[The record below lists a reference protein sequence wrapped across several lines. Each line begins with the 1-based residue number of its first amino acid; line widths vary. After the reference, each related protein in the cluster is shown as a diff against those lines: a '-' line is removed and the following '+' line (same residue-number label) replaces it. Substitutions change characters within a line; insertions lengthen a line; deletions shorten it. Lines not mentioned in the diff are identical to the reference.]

1 MRIFGM
7 QRDPRARFRRFSVWN
22 AQLVPIREYKLKGRM
37 KPMDFDRIKS
47 RLDALLAG
55 GKKAELRGALNMLN
69 EVDIAEYLET
79 LDNEKM
85 LVVFRLLPKDISA
98 EVFSYMDNDQRTRI
112 MEAMDDSEAIK
123 LIDDMFIDD
132 AVDFLEELPAGV
144 VKRMLQGCDEKKRQL
159 INQFLRYPEN
169 SAGSI
174 MTIEYMEFHLGT
186 TVGQAMAEIRRT
198 GVDKETINTLY
209 ILDDSR
215 KLLGTVGLRK
225 LLLATDDRVVED
237 LMNTQVISVHT
248 TDDQE
253 VVADTVRKY
262 DLLSIPVVDHEDR
275 LVGIITVDDIVDVI
289 EEENTEDFEK
299 MAAMLPS
306 DDEYLKTSVFKLA
319 KNRLPWL
326 LILMISATFTGMIIT
341 HFETVLSSAAGIGV
355 ALTACIPMLMD
366 TGGNCGAQ
374 ASTLAIR
381 GLALGEIEL
390 KDIGRVLWKE
400 VRVALILG
408 VILALVNF
416 LRIWFFTPYD
426 KTVAFVVSLAMFF
439 TIIIAKSIGCT
450 LPLLA
455 KAIHLDPA
463 LMASPIITTL
473 VDAASLTVLF
483 TFASTIMKV

>member
-1 MRIFGM
+1 
-7 QRDPRARFRRFSVWN
+7 
-22 AQLVPIREYKLKGRM
+22 
-37 KPMDFDRIKS
+37 MDFDRIKP
-47 RLDALLAG
+47 RLDALIAA
-55 GKKAELRGALNMLN
+55 GKKAELRGALGMLN

-79 LDNEKM
+79 LENDKV

-112 MEAMDDSEAIK
+112 MEAMGDTEAMR

-144 VKRMLQGCDEKKRQL
+144 VKRMLANCDEKKRAL

-174 MTIEYMEFHLGT
+174 MTIEYMEFHTGT

-209 ILDDSR
+209 IIDEGR
-215 KLLGTVGLRK
+215 KLVGTLGLRK
-225 LLLATDDRVVED
+225 LILSPDDKLVEE
-237 LMNTQVISVHT
+237 LMNTQFVCVHT

-262 DLLSIPVVDHEDR
+262 DLLSIPVADHEER

-306 DDEYLKTSVFKLA
+306 DDEYLKTNVITLA

-341 HFETVLSSAAGIGV
+341 HFESALTTVESVGV
-355 ALTACIPMLMD
+355 ALVACIPMLMD

-381 GLALGEIEL
+381 GLALGELSL

-400 VRVALILG
+400 IRVALILG

-416 LRIWFFTPYD
+416 GRIMLLTNYGT
-426 KTVAFVVSLAMFF
+426 KVAMIVSAAMFL
-439 TIIIAKSIGCT
+439 TIILAKSIGCT

-463 LMASPIITTL
+463 LMASPLITTI
-473 VDAASLTVLF
+473 VDAASLTILF
-483 TFASTIMKV
+483 TIATKVLRIS

>member
-1 MRIFGM
+1 
-7 QRDPRARFRRFSVWN
+7 
-22 AQLVPIREYKLKGRM
+22 
-37 KPMDFDRIKS
+37 MDFDRIKS

-426 KTVAFVVSLAMFF
+426 RTVAFIVSLAMFF

-483 TFASTIMKV
+483 TFAYTIMKV

>member
-1 MRIFGM
+1 
-7 QRDPRARFRRFSVWN
+7 
-22 AQLVPIREYKLKGRM
+22 
-37 KPMDFDRIKS
+37 MDFDRIKS
-47 RLDALLAG
+47 RLDALLSA

-426 KTVAFVVSLAMFF
+426 KTVAFIVSLAMFF

>member
-1 MRIFGM
+1 
-7 QRDPRARFRRFSVWN
+7 
-22 AQLVPIREYKLKGRM
+22 
-37 KPMDFDRIKS
+37 MDFERIKT
-47 RLDALLAG
+47 RLDALVASG
-55 GKKAELRGALNMLN
+55 RKAELRGALNMLN
-69 EVDIAEYLET
+69 EVDIAEYLED

-85 LVVFRLLPKDISA
+85 LMVFRLLPKDVSA

-112 MEAMDDSEAIK
+112 MEAMDDTEAMR

-144 VKRMLQGCDEKKRQL
+144 VKRMLQGCNEQKRQL

-174 MTIEYMEFHLGT
+174 MTIEYMEFNIGT

-209 ILDDSR
+209 ILDAGR

-225 LLLATDDRVVED
+225 LLLAADDRKVEE
-237 LMNTQVISVHT
+237 LMNTQVIFVHT

-262 DLLSIPVVDHEDR
+262 DLLSIPVVDHEER
-275 LVGIITVDDIVDVI
+275 LVGIVTVDDIVDVI

-306 DDEYLKTSVFKLA
+306 DDEYLKTNVFTLA

-341 HFETVLSSAAGIGV
+341 HFENVLSTAAGIGV

-366 TGGNCGAQ
+366 TGGNCGSQ
-374 ASTLAIR
+374 ASTLVIR
-381 GLALGEIEL
+381 GLALGEIQFRDIL
-390 KDIGRVLWKE
+390 KVLWKE
-400 VRVALILG
+400 VRVALMLG
-408 VILALVNF
+408 AVLALVNF

-426 KTVAFVVSLAMFF
+426 KDIAFVVSLAMFF

-463 LMASPIITTL
+463 LMASPLITTM

-483 TFASTIMKV
+483 SIATAVFHM

>member
-1 MRIFGM
+1 
-7 QRDPRARFRRFSVWN
+7 
-22 AQLVPIREYKLKGRM
+22 
-37 KPMDFDRIKS
+37 MDFDRIKS

-306 DDEYLKTSVFKLA
+306 DDEYLKTSVFTLA

-390 KDIGRVLWKE
+390 RDIGKVLWKE

-426 KTVAFVVSLAMFF
+426 RTVAFIVSLAMFF

>member
-1 MRIFGM
+1 
-7 QRDPRARFRRFSVWN
+7 
-22 AQLVPIREYKLKGRM
+22 
-37 KPMDFDRIKS
+37 MDFDRIKS
-47 RLDALLAG
+47 RLDALLSA

-225 LLLATDDRVVED
+225 LLLATDDRVVEE

-374 ASTLAIR
+374 ASTLVIR

-390 KDIGRVLWKE
+390 KDIGKVLWKE

-408 VILALVNF
+408 VVLALVNF

>member
-1 MRIFGM
+1 
-7 QRDPRARFRRFSVWN
+7 
-22 AQLVPIREYKLKGRM
+22 
-37 KPMDFDRIKS
+37 MDFDRIKS
-47 RLDALLAG
+47 RLDALLSA

-390 KDIGRVLWKE
+390 KDIGKVLWKE

-426 KTVAFVVSLAMFF
+426 RTVAFVVSLAMFF

>member
-1 MRIFGM
+1 
-7 QRDPRARFRRFSVWN
+7 
-22 AQLVPIREYKLKGRM
+22 
-37 KPMDFDRIKS
+37 MDFDRIKS
-47 RLDALLAG
+47 RLDALLSA

-390 KDIGRVLWKE
+390 KDIGKVLWKE

-426 KTVAFVVSLAMFF
+426 RTVAFIVSLAMFF

>member
-1 MRIFGM
+1 
-7 QRDPRARFRRFSVWN
+7 
-22 AQLVPIREYKLKGRM
+22 
-37 KPMDFDRIKS
+37 MDFDRIKS
-47 RLDALLAG
+47 RLDALLSA

-306 DDEYLKTSVFKLA
+306 DDEYLKTSVVKLA

-341 HFETVLSSAAGIGV
+341 HFENVLANSASIGV
-355 ALTACIPMLMD
+355 ALVACIPMLMD

-381 GLALGEIEL
+381 GLALGEIEIRDVG
-390 KDIGRVLWKE
+390 KILWKE
-400 VRVALILG
+400 FRVALMLG
-408 VILALVNF
+408 VVLALVNF
-416 LRIWFFTPYD
+416 LRIWFLTPYD
-426 KTVAFVVSLAMFF
+426 KDVAFVVSLAMFF
-439 TIIIAKSIGCT
+439 TVIIAKAIGCT

-455 KAIHLDPA
+455 KAVHLDPA

-473 VDAASLTVLF
+473 VDAASLTILF
-483 TFASTIMKV
+483 TIATQAFNLAG

>member
-1 MRIFGM
+1 
-7 QRDPRARFRRFSVWN
+7 
-22 AQLVPIREYKLKGRM
+22 
-37 KPMDFDRIKS
+37 MDFDRIKS
-47 RLDALLAG
+47 RLDALLNA

-98 EVFSYMDNDQRTRI
+98 EVFSYMDNDLRTRI
-112 MEAMDDSEAIK
+112 MEAMDDTEAMR

-174 MTIEYMEFHLGT
+174 MTIEYMDFHLGT

-198 GVDKETINTLY
+198 GIDKETINTLY
-209 ILDDSR
+209 IIDENR

-225 LLLATDDRVVED
+225 LLLASDDMQVQE
-237 LMNTQVISVHT
+237 LMNTQTIFVHT

-262 DLLSIPVVDHEDR
+262 DLLSIPVVDHEER

-306 DDEYLKTSVFKLA
+306 DDEYLKTSVFTMA
-319 KNRLPWL
+319 KNRFPWL
-326 LILMISATFTGMIIT
+326 LILMISATFTGKIIT
-341 HFETVLSSAAGIGV
+341 HFESVLSSAAGVGV
-355 ALTACIPMLMD
+355 VLTACIPMLMD
-366 TGGNCGAQ
+366 TGGNCGSQ
-374 ASTLAIR
+374 ASTLVIR
-381 GLALGEIEL
+381 GLALGEVEF
-390 KDIGRVLWKE
+390 KDIFRVLWRE
-400 VRVALILG
+400 VRVALMLG
-408 VILALVNF
+408 VVLGLVNF
-416 LRIWFFTPYD
+416 ARIYFLEGYSLN
-426 KTVAFVVSLAMFF
+426 VALVVSLAMFL

-455 KAIHLDPA
+455 KAVHLDPA
-463 LMASPIITTL
+463 MMASPIITTL
-473 VDAASLTVLF
+473 VDAASLTILF
-483 TFASTIMKV
+483 TIATRVLNVSA

>member
-1 MRIFGM
+1 
-7 QRDPRARFRRFSVWN
+7 
-22 AQLVPIREYKLKGRM
+22 
-37 KPMDFDRIKS
+37 MDFDRIKS
-47 RLDALLAG
+47 RLDALLSA

-341 HFETVLSSAAGIGV
+341 LVESVLSSAAGIGV

-390 KDIGRVLWKE
+390 KDIGKVLWKE

-426 KTVAFVVSLAMFF
+426 RTVAFIVSLAMFF

>member
-1 MRIFGM
+1 
-7 QRDPRARFRRFSVWN
+7 
-22 AQLVPIREYKLKGRM
+22 
-37 KPMDFDRIKS
+37 MDFDRIKS
-47 RLDALLAG
+47 RLDALLSA

-390 KDIGRVLWKE
+390 RDIGKVLWKE

-408 VILALVNF
+408 VVLALVNF

>member
-1 MRIFGM
+1 
-7 QRDPRARFRRFSVWN
+7 
-22 AQLVPIREYKLKGRM
+22 
-37 KPMDFDRIKS
+37 MDFERIKT
-47 RLDALLAG
+47 RLDALLAAG
-55 GKKAELRGALNMLN
+55 RKAELRGALNMLN

-79 LDNEKM
+79 LDNERV

-112 MEAMDDSEAIK
+112 MEAMDDAEAMR

-209 ILDDSR
+209 ILDESR

-225 LLLATDDRVVED
+225 LLLASDDKRVEE

-306 DDEYLKTSVFKLA
+306 DNEYLKTSVFTLA

-341 HFETVLSSAAGIGV
+341 HFENVLSTAAGIGV

-390 KDIGRVLWKE
+390 RDIGRVLWKE
-400 VRVALILG
+400 VRVAMMLG
-408 VILALVNF
+408 IALALVNF
-416 LRIWFFTPYD
+416 VRIWFFTPYD
-426 KTVAFVVSLAMFF
+426 RDVAFVVSLAMFF

-463 LMASPIITTL
+463 LMASPLITTM
-473 VDAASLTVLF
+473 VDAASLTILF
-483 TFASTIMKV
+483 TIASRVFAL

>member
-1 MRIFGM
+1 
-7 QRDPRARFRRFSVWN
+7 
-22 AQLVPIREYKLKGRM
+22 
-37 KPMDFDRIKS
+37 MDFDRIKS
-47 RLDALLAG
+47 RLDALLAA

-426 KTVAFVVSLAMFF
+426 KTVAFIVSLAMFF

>member
-1 MRIFGM
+1 
-7 QRDPRARFRRFSVWN
+7 
-22 AQLVPIREYKLKGRM
+22 
-37 KPMDFDRIKS
+37 MDFDRIKS

-390 KDIGRVLWKE
+390 RDIGKVLWKE

-426 KTVAFVVSLAMFF
+426 KTVAFIVSLAMFF

-463 LMASPIITTL
+463 LMASPIITTM